1 MRRRKDEEEGE
12 EGEENDGKSL
22 LTTYNGI
29 EQIKNKDRNER
40 IVTFCTSPGH
50 PQGGQTLKQI
60 WVLILDFCL
69 MQSMT
74 RHRHVTW
81 AMYIH
86 IYRVFFTG
94 PKKVN
99 LGLVKCI

>member
-12 EGEENDGKSL
+12 EVAENDGKSL

-29 EQIKNKDRNER
+29 EQIKKDRNER
-40 IVTFCTSPGH
+40 IVTFCMSPGH
-50 PQGGQTLKQI
+50 PQGGQTLKHI
-60 WVLILDFCL
+60 VLILDFCL

-86 IYRVFFTG
+86 IYRVFFTV

-99 LGLVKCI
+99 LGLVRFT